1 MGLSEAVKSVFS
13 KYATFEGRASR
24 SEYWFFYLFNI
35 LLEIG
40 LYVVGLILGAIVGDA
55 TGALAGMGIGYV
67 LFCLYAL
74 VALIPGISVFVR
86 RMHDIGRSGWWFW
99 IGLIPFVGAI
109 VLLVFL
115 VTGSDRGDNQYGPE
129 PL

>member
-74 VALIPGISVFVR
+74 VALIPYISVFVR

>member
-35 LLEIG
+35 LREIG

-74 VALIPGISVFVR
+74 VALIPYISVFVR

-99 IGLIPFVGAI
+99 IGLIPIVGAI
-109 VLLVFL
+109 VQLVFL

>member
-24 SEYWFFYLFNI
+24 SEYWFFDLFNI

-40 LYVVGLILGAIVGDA
+40 LYVVGLILGAVVGDA
-55 TGALAGMGIGYV
+55 TGALAGLGIGYV

-74 VALIPGISVFVR
+74 VALIPSISVFVR
-86 RMHDIGRSGWWFW
+86 RMHDIGRSGWWWW
-99 IGLIPFVGAI
+99 IALIPIVGAI